1 VPAEPGRSVRPA
13 AIATPFW
20 DGVMVGGLSLFGMS
34 AALGYVFVFGGTF
47 PKFDKF
53 DWVVLSILVNSTHFM
68 ASYRLLYDSWD
79 RVKGAPWAAIYVP
92 ILLLALLA
100 WRVFGPGRDAVADA
114 ILLVSSL
121 YLAVHYTG
129 QAWGMV
135 ASFGHLAGTRFE
147 RSERH
152 AIRSGMRIL
161 LSLHVL
167 LALRGRFPPAEWMSR
182 VTYQQVYAGAFQIVC
197 VLAAITLVIGAWG
210 FWRARRRGQT
220 IPVRAVL
227 PWLSLYF
234 WYPTWFLIPGG
245 PLWVQLSHALQYLS
259 FPLRV
264 EANRFALRQ
273 KAKNLTRSPALHIL
287 LVYIGLVVAGTLV
300 LKGAPLASRLIGQGW
315 YSTPEMRG
323 AFETWVLLINIHHF
337 FIDGAVWKLRNPE
350 VRRELFSHVHELED
364 VAPDRVSPS

>member
-1 VPAEPGRSVRPA
+1 
-13 AIATPFW
+13 
-20 DGVMVGGLSLFGMS
+20 MS
-34 AALGYVFVFGGTF
+34 AALGYVFVFGGAL
-47 PKFDKF
+47 PKFNKF
-53 DWVVLSILVNSTHFM
+53 DWVVLSILINSTHFM

-79 RVKGAPWAAIYVP
+79 HVKRAPWAAIYVP

-100 WRVFGPGRDAVADA
+100 WRVVGPGRETVADA

-121 YLAVHYTG
+121 YLGVHYTG

-182 VTYQQVYAGAFQIVC
+182 ATYQQVYAGAFQIVC

-220 IPVRAVL
+220 M
-227 PWLSLYF
+227 
-234 WYPTWFLIPGG
+234 FLIPGG

-273 KAKNLTRSPALHIL
+273 KAKNLTRSPALHII
-287 LVYIGLVVAGTLV
+287 LVYIGLVVAGTLA